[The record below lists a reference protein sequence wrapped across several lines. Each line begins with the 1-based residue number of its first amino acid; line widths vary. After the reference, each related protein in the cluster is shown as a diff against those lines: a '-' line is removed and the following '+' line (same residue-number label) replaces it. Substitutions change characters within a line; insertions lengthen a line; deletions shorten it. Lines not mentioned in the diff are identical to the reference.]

1 MSVASGI
8 VPSLRA
14 APLRDRDGLL
24 LGRAEDV
31 LFDATTNRPAW
42 VVVALADGR
51 RTLAPGARARH
62 TVDGLRVAAE
72 ADHVRACPVALAGAA
87 PLLGDIAA
95 AARHYGI
102 RRFAREGAAAA
113 RFTSAGPAL
122 DAARAA

>member
-62 TVDGLRVAAE
+62 TVDGLRVAAG
-72 ADHVRACPVALAGAA
+72 ADHVRACPVALTGAA

-102 RRFAREGAAAA
+102 RRFARDGAAAT